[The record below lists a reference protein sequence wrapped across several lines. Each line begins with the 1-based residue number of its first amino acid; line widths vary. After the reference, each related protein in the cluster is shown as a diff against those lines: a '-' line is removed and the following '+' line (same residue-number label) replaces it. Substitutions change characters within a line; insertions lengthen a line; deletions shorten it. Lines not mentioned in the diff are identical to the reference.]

1 MGGRIHRLKPDG
13 EWLLQREWK
22 SQIRQRLEE
31 LALFSSVMV
40 KKSAMGRF
48 LFDLID
54 RGNCSGICTV
64 SLVWVRVI
72 QSLAVVCMHKRGRS
86 LQKRDGLRLS

>member
-48 LFDLID
+48 LFDLRCVQEFD
-54 RGNCSGICTV
+54 HWLHCPPQHHR
-64 SLVWVRVI
+64 
-72 QSLAVVCMHKRGRS
+72 
-86 LQKRDGLRLS
+86 